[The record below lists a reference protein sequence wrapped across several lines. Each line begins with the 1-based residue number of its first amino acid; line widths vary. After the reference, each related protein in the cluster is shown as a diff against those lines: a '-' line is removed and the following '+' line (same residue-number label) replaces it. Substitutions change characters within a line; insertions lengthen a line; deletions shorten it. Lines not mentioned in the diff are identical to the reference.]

1 MSRCPPPDPIDEADE
16 AEAADP
22 AGDGAASYP
31 CVQGLIAAN
40 VALMTAYANPAP
52 QAPADAE
59 TQRRLLARKV
69 VSNLFFL
76 REHPLLS
83 PALRQ
88 VMAHAHQHW
97 VALAT
102 AAATPAAAWAEPV
115 SALRH

>member
-1 MSRCPPPDPIDEADE
+1 MSTCPLPTADRPAAPDTDE
-16 AEAADP
+16 AET
-22 AGDGAASYP
+22 GASYP

-52 QAPADAE
+52 DARVDMAC
-59 TQRRLLARKV
+59 QRSLLARKV
-69 VSNLFFL
+69 VSNLSFL
-76 REHPLLS
+76 RAHPLLS

-97 VALAT
+97 VALAA
-102 AAATPAAAWAEPV
+102 AAATPAAAWAEPA

>member
-1 MSRCPPPDPIDEADE
+1 MHPTRAPDDDGP
-16 AEAADP
+16 AADP
-22 AGDGAASYP
+22 TTGPAYP

-52 QAPADAE
+52 GATVDLAG
-59 TQRRLLARKV
+59 QRRLLARKL
-69 VSNLFFL
+69 VSNLSFL

-97 VALAT
+97 LSLA
-102 AAATPAAAWAEPV
+102 APVPAPAAAWAEPA

>member
-1 MSRCPPPDPIDEADE
+1 MTDEKPD
-16 AEAADP
+16 AA
-22 AGDGAASYP
+22 AAAAYP

-52 QAPADAE
+52 DARVQASA
-59 TQRRLLARKV
+59 QRLLMARKI

-88 VMAHAHQHW
+88 VMAHAHQRWLDIARAPHER
-97 VALAT
+97 T
-102 AAATPAAAWAEPV
+102 AADATWAAPASP
-115 SALRH
+115 LHH

>member
-1 MSRCPPPDPIDEADE
+1 MPIRTHLIAHRPAEPDTDA
-16 AEAADP
+16 AEA
-22 AGDGAASYP
+22 GASYP

-52 QAPADAE
+52 GARVDLS
-59 TQRRLLARKV
+59 THRHLLARKV
-69 VSNLFFL
+69 VSNLFLL

-97 VALAT
+97 LQLAEP
-102 AAATPAAAWAEPV
+102 AAARAPAAAWAEPA
-115 SALRH
+115 STLHH